1 MSSSNSFEY
10 TKKQKQTF
18 LLMMGVGLIAVL
30 AGLITG
36 HISMD
41 RFWANLLLNSVYFV
55 GIAVLATFFITAH
68 QIAMAGWHINVLR
81 VAEAMSQFTKYGA
94 VFILII
100 VLGTAFDYHHL
111 YHWSDNF
118 IKQEYVTSAEL
129 KAYEA
134 KHTGHATEAHGSG
147 EHSMHLQ
154 NAEVILT
161 STGEEAHGEATNADG
176 KILNPYYDKIIAGKK
191 AYLND
196 GFFILRTVIYLVL
209 WSFIGY
215 NLRKFLKAQ
224 DKDGDIKWYNKTRTW
239 SAVFLVIW
247 AVSSSMMAWDW
258 VMSLDP
264 HWFSTLFGWYNFISL
279 FVGSLC
285 AMTLLL
291 IYLKNKGYMVQLN
304 ENHLHDLGKYIF
316 GFSIFWTYLWF
327 SQFMLIW
334 YSNIPEETSWFLEMK
349 HEYGLLFLPN
359 MFVNF
364 LVPLLVL
371 MRRDSK
377 RNLAVLVLVSVILVI
392 FHWIDFYLMIMPFTI
407 GADWGIGYFEIG
419 MVLVFTGMFLYIT
432 FSELAKAS
440 LMPVNHPMFRESVD
454 HHQ

>member
-1 MSSSNSFEY
+1 
-10 TKKQKQTF
+10 
-18 LLMMGVGLIAVL
+18 
-30 AGLITG
+30 
-36 HISMD
+36 
-41 RFWANLLLNSVYFV
+41 
-55 GIAVLATFFITAH
+55 
-68 QIAMAGWHINVLR
+68 
-81 VAEAMSQFTKYGA
+81 
-94 VFILII
+94 
-100 VLGTAFDYHHL
+100 
-111 YHWSDNF
+111 
-118 IKQEYVTSAEL
+118 
-129 KAYEA
+129 
-134 KHTGHATEAHGSG
+134 
-147 EHSMHLQ
+147 
-154 NAEVILT
+154 
-161 STGEEAHGEATNADG
+161 
-176 KILNPYYDKIIAGKK
+176 
-191 AYLND
+191 
-196 GFFILRTVIYLVL
+196 
-209 WSFIGY
+209 
-215 NLRKFLKAQ
+215 
-224 DKDGDIKWYNKTRTW
+224 
-239 SAVFLVIW
+239 
-247 AVSSSMMAWDW
+247 
-258 VMSLDP
+258 
-264 HWFSTLFGWYNFISL
+264 
-279 FVGSLC
+279 
-285 AMTLLL
+285 
-291 IYLKNKGYMVQLN
+291 MVQLN

>member
-10 TKKQKQTF
+10 TKKHKQTF
-18 LLMMGVGLIAVL
+18 LLMIVIGLVAVL

-36 HISMD
+36 QINME
-41 RFWANLLLNSVYFV
+41 RFWANLLLNSVYFL
-55 GIAVLATFFITAH
+55 GIAVLATFFITVH

-94 VFILII
+94 IFILVI

-111 YHWSDNF
+111 YHWSDDF
-118 IKQEYVTSAEL
+118 IKQEYVTPTEL
-129 KAYEA
+129 KAYEIEHIHHEM
-134 KHTGHATEAHGSG
+134 KEHTE
-147 EHSMHLQ
+147 EHSLHLQ
-154 NAEVILT
+154 NAEVVLA
-161 STGEEAHGEATNADG
+161 STASGEQEEVVNADG
-176 KILNPYYDKIIAGKK
+176 KILNPFYDKIIAGKK

-209 WSFIGY
+209 WSFIGF
-215 NLRKFLKAQ
+215 NLRKFSKAQ
-224 DKDGDIKWYNKTRTW
+224 DKDGDIKWYNKTRSW

-264 HWFSTLFGWYNFISL
+264 HWFSTLFGWYLFISM
-279 FVGSLC
+279 FVASLC
-285 AMTLLL
+285 VMTLILV
-291 IYLKNKGYMVQLN
+291 YLKNKGYMVQLN

-334 YSNIPEETSWFLEMK
+334 YSNIPEETAWFLEMK
-349 HEYGLLFLPN
+349 REYGLLFLPN

-377 RNLAVLVLVSVILVI
+377 RNLAVLVVVSSILVI
-392 FHWIDFYLMIMPFTI
+392 FHWIDFYLMIMPFTV

-419 MVLVFTGMFLYIT
+419 MVLVFTGMFLYVT
-432 FSELAKAS
+432 FSELAKVS
-440 LMPVNHPMFRESVD
+440 LMPTKHPMFRESVD